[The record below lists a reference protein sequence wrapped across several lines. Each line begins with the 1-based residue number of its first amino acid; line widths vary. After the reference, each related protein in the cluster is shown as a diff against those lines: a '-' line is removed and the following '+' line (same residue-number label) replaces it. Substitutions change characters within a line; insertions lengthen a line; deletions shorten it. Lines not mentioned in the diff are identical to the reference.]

1 MLLAQANTAGISG
14 ELIGAIGG
22 LMAALLGGIAAY
34 AASQSNTRS
43 KEWKEMQDQLQGQLS
58 AALKEQDRLRVERND
73 TLDRMRI
80 EIERLRGELQDRT
93 FRYQK
98 MQLVNA
104 QLSNKVKQLEG
115 VVGQSNPEVERF
127 IKDLYSQE

>member
-1 MLLAQANTAGISG
+1 MLLAQANTTAISG

-43 KEWKEMQDQLQGQLS
+43 KEWKEMQDQLQGQLT
-58 AALKEQDRLRVERND
+58 AALTEQERLRQERND
-73 TLDRMRI
+73 TLDRMRL
-80 EIERLRGELQDRT
+80 EIERLRGELQDRV

-98 MQLVNA
+98 MQLINA
-104 QLSNKVKQLEG
+104 QLSNKVKQLES